1 MLASKNVQ
9 PAVTSREGGYHWLG
23 ILAGELY
30 VRLRDARDETE
41 GLWPKTMVLSTRQG
55 QRDVAM
61 ERYLLDM
68 LMQRQIPI
76 VGEAVR
82 SRQTAFPFTRQL
94 SADYITKYANRL
106 WDEVSEPM
114 MRQVNSKSSAM
125 RINNVSSLICAS
137 QWR

>member
-9 PAVTSREGGYHWLG
+9 PAVTSREGGYRWLG

-55 QRDVAM
+55 TSAYRYAILM
-61 ERYLLDM
+61 EMRL
-68 LMQRQIPI
+68 IAPWI
-76 VGEAVR
+76 TVGEAVR
-82 SRQTAFPFTRQL
+82 SRQIAFPFTRQL
-94 SADYITKYANRL
+94 SADYITKYANKL

-114 MRQVNSKSSAM
+114 MRQANSKSSAM
-125 RINNVSSLICAS
+125 RINNVSCSNGNRI
-137 QWR
+137 